1 MHQALIIL
9 PISHAKQRSA
19 IQTNLS
25 NLRISKRMLAP
36 LNPDRIQHLST
47 QQHVNI
53 TAAASKFY
61 VSNVFDIHMI
71 S

>member
-36 LNPDRIQHLST
+36 PQSRPHTASIN
-47 QQHVNI
+47 
-53 TAAASKFY
+53 TAACKHHRGCFI
-61 VSNVFDIHMI
+61 VLCF
-71 S
+71 